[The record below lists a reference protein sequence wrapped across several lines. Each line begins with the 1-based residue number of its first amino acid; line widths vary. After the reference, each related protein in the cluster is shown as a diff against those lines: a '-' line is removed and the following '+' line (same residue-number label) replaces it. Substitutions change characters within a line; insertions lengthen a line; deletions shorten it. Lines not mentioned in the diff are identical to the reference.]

1 MVVSVCASLL
11 MNSAAQRLS
20 SDQLKIISLKEH
32 PQMDVCLV
40 VKLKQL
46 TDLKKTFIEFAT
58 DYMLD
63 EYNQDV

>member
-1 MVVSVCASLL
+1 
-11 MNSAAQRLS
+11 
-20 SDQLKIISLKEH
+20 
-32 PQMDVCLV
+32 MDVCLV